1 MAAVGIHAI
10 QKSFGSV
17 DVLQSIDLAIED
29 GEFMTLVGPS
39 GCGKSTLLRIIAGLE
54 TQDSGS
60 ISIGGKAV
68 DNRRPS
74 ARDLAMVF
82 QSYALYPH
90 LTVAQNIAVPL
101 RMRNL
106 TTTERLPLIGRLSP
120 KAAEKKTEID
130 RRVRR
135 VAEQLDIAHLL
146 DRKPKQLSGGQR
158 QRVAVGRAMVRDPNV
173 FLMDEPLSN
182 LDAKLRV
189 HMRTEIADLHRSLGT
204 TFIYVTHDQ
213 AEAMTMSSR
222 IAVMM
227 EGDLIQV
234 APPAQVYDD
243 PADIRVAE
251 FIGSPKIN
259 ILAGTVTDRGSVG
272 CNGVEIEVQP
282 ECAAGTAVKLGVRPE
297 KLEISAPGPGRLTA
311 EIRHLENLGPDML
324 VHLRMRDEVA
334 PIVAR
339 CPADHLREARIGDQV
354 GLVFSPG
361 DVLVFD
367 GTTGRRLPAL
377 VALAALPV
385 QEKIHA

>member
-10 QKSFGSV
+10 QKSFGQV
-17 DVLQSIDLAIED
+17 GVLKSIDLAIED

-54 TQDSGS
+54 SQDAGS
-60 ISIGGKAV
+60 VSIDGKAI
-68 DNRRPS
+68 DGLRPS
-74 ARDLAMVF
+74 DRNLAMVF

-101 RMRNL
+101 RMRSL
-106 TTTERLPLIGRLSP
+106 TMAERLPLLGRLGA
-120 KAAEKKTEID
+120 KTAAKHADID
-130 RRVRR
+130 RRVQR

-146 DRKPKQLSGGQR
+146 GRKPKQLSGGQR

-222 IAVMM
+222 IAIMM
-227 EGDLIQV
+227 DGNLIQV
-234 APPAQVYDD
+234 APPAEVYDD

-259 ILAGTVTDRGSVG
+259 ILTAIVMERGDIG
-272 CNGVEIEVQP
+272 CNGVAVDVLP
-282 ECAAGTAVKLGVRPE
+282 ESRPGTDVKLGIRPE
-297 KLEISAPGPGRLTA
+297 KIALAPVGPGRLTA

-324 VHLRMRDEVA
+324 VHLRLRGETN
-334 PIVAR
+334 PLVAR
-339 CPADHLREARIGDQV
+339 CPADQARGTMIGENV
-354 GLVFSPG
+354 GLTFAPE

-367 GTTGRRLPAL
+367 AGTGLRVAARRPE
-377 VALAALPV
+377 PV
-385 QEKIHA
+385 REKLHA